1 MSKSLNNYEKIIFF
15 GGGVMADRL
24 YKQIDDIDKKLA
36 AVFDLLDDNRKTKE
50 FNGFKIQNVQN
61 IVTQLQD
68 ENTAIVVAIG
78 HFNVPLFVE
87 QLLDRYGFIEDRLF
101 VVNPYQSLRFFFSE
115 DEVASE
121 KRIPYDNEKYRKVEK
136 FFTDEESIRIF
147 KKLVSSKPFEN
158 INDTY
163 ELIPYNEIK
172 DMYWCSE
179 NYWSTHK
186 FDSAQKN
193 SIATVIDC
201 GAYIGDSVLPIC
213 NAIPEKKIHY
223 IAVEPLK
230 ENIAAIKNDPQIKT
244 ACNDFR
250 IIECGVGE
258 KNEKLFFSLPSNG
271 NTEGG
276 RFINES
282 KDSNNTLD
290 VKRIDDL
297 DIDYKGT
304 IYIKMDIEGS
314 ELSALKGSIDTIKK
328 RKPYLAIC
336 LYHRK
341 NDLVEIPLFI
351 DSLGVKYNY
360 YLRGGYHT
368 ILWAI
373 PQ

>member
-1 MSKSLNNYEKIIFF
+1 MDNNFGDYNKIIFF
-15 GGGVMADRL
+15 GGGVMANRI
-24 YKQIDDIDKKLA
+24 YKQIDNIDKKLV
-36 AVFDLLDDNRKTKE
+36 AVFDLLDDNRKIKE
-50 FNGFKIQNVQN
+50 FNGLKIQNAQN
-61 IVTQLQD
+61 IVKQLQD
-68 ENTAIVVAIG
+68 ENTAIIVAIG
-78 HFNVPLFVE
+78 HYNVHVFVK
-87 QLLDRYGFIEDRLF
+87 QLLDKYGFIEGRLF
-101 VVNPYQSLRFFFSE
+101 VVNPYQSLRFFFLD

-121 KRIPYDNEKYRKVEK
+121 KRIPYDNEKYSKVEK
-136 FFTDEESIRIF
+136 FFTDEESIRTF
-147 KKLVSSKPFEN
+147 KKLTGSKTFEN

-172 DMYWCSE
+172 DMYWYSE
-179 NYWSTHK
+179 NYWCSHK
-186 FDSAQKN
+186 FDAAQEN

-213 NAIPEKKIHY
+213 NAIPEKEIHY

-230 ENIAAIKNDPQIKT
+230 ENIIAIKNDPQIKN

-271 NTEGG
+271 DPEGG
-276 RFINES
+276 RFTADS
-282 KDSNNTLD
+282 KDSKNSLD

-304 IYIKMDIEGS
+304 LYIKMDIEGS
-314 ELSALKGSIDTIKK
+314 ELQALKGAIDTITKY
-328 RKPYLAIC
+328 KPYLAVC

-351 DSLGVKYNY
+351 DSLRVKYDY

-373 PQ
+373 PK

>member
-230 ENIAAIKNDPQIKT
+230 
-244 ACNDFR
+244 
-250 IIECGVGE
+250 
-258 KNEKLFFSLPSNG
+258 
-271 NTEGG
+271 
-276 RFINES
+276 
-282 KDSNNTLD
+282 
-290 VKRIDDL
+290 
-297 DIDYKGT
+297 
-304 IYIKMDIEGS
+304 
-314 ELSALKGSIDTIKK
+314 
-328 RKPYLAIC
+328 
-336 LYHRK
+336 
-341 NDLVEIPLFI
+341 
-351 DSLGVKYNY
+351 
-360 YLRGGYHT
+360 
-368 ILWAI
+368 
-373 PQ
+373 